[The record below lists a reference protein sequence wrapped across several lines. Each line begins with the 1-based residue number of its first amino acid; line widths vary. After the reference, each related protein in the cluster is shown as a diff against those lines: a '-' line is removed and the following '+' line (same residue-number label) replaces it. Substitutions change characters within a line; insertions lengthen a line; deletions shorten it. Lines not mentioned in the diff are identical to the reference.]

1 MLILKKIKGVKSLGE
16 EYFALYRKYRPRKF
30 CDVVGQ
36 ENIVK
41 TLVNQIKLNRI
52 SHAYLFCGTRGTGKT
67 SVAKIFAMALN
78 CLDNKKNNLAEPCF
92 SCTSCQD
99 ILNKKDMNVIE
110 IDAASNN
117 GVDNIREIRDEVKY
131 PPVNAKYKIYI
142 IDEVHMLSSGA
153 FNALLKTLEEPP
165 EHVIFILATTE
176 PQKIPVTIIS
186 RCQRFDFK
194 RIKKDKM
201 FAAIKKYMVEE
212 KINIDDDAINYVI
225 YLSDGA
231 MRDALSIL
239 DQVIAFYFDEK
250 IDLKKVIEI
259 TGAADDSFCCEFLNC
274 FREKNLNKILEMIN
288 KIVFDGK
295 EISQFVY
302 NLVLFLRDKLVL
314 MNSKDDG
321 EILNLWE
328 ERLNNLNRCN
338 LDFDLQ
344 MDLLKMFLEL
354 LSELKYAIDEKIA
367 LEAKCIKFLF
377 EKKNVD
383 GFEKKEPEKK
393 VLNKENV
400 KPEEKNNREN
410 DVVDKKKLDDVL
422 KKIVLNADGLL
433 KEILIGAKI
442 IDVKENIIYI
452 KAENESKR
460 KLLDERKAKIKNLLE
475 DEIDLMN
482 LDLKFVCEK
491 KNNSEQKS
499 FFDEKEFD
507 AKIKKINMDVKIED

>member
-78 CLDNKKNNLAEPCF
+78 CFENKKNNLAEPCF

-201 FAAIKKYMVEE
+201 FAAIKKYMAEE

-274 FREKNLNKILEMIN
+274 FCEKNLNKILEMIN

-302 NLVLFLRDKLVL
+302 NLILFLRDKLVL
-314 MNSKDDG
+314 MNSNDDG

-338 LDFDLQ
+338 LDFDMQ

-367 LEAKCIKFLF
+367 LEAKCIEFLF
-377 EKKNVD
+377 EKKNVG
-383 GFEKKEPEKK
+383 GFEKKEPE
-393 VLNKENV
+393 
-400 KPEEKNNREN
+400 NNE
-410 DVVDKKKLDDVL
+410 VDKKKLDDVL
-422 KKIVLNADGLL
+422 NKVVFNADGLL
-433 KEILIGAKI
+433 KEILMGAKI
-442 IDVKENIIYI
+442 IDIKENIICVR
-452 KAENESKR
+452 AENESKK
-460 KLLDERKAKIKNLLE
+460 KLLDERKDKIKDLLE
-475 DEIDLMN
+475 KEISLMN
-482 LDLKFVCEK
+482 LDLKFVCERE
-491 KNNSEQKS
+491 SGGEQKS